1 VTSVGVLDSRQ
12 AEAMAL
18 CKGKSELN
26 SRRANLEDEM
36 RE

>member
-1 VTSVGVLDSRQ
+1 MTSVGGLDSGQ
-12 AEAMAL
+12 AEAMGP
-18 CKGKSELN
+18 CTGKSELN